1 MLKKNKRAI
10 LVCGGYIPS
19 QMLYLIPIINSYCEK
34 KKISTI
40 LFHDPLPS
48 LVQKN
53 KYVRNW
59 LNRHDIIYLNDVFSY
74 SKVSLLEKLLIIF
87 KSLQLSLMVS
97 RTLLLN
103 NFSWKYNQLIHSVW
117 DLSMLNSNKE
127 ELSPNFSQKLKA
139 SYKINTDMFTLEKA
153 IENFTIDTTFIGHTV
168 YQDRGKLAI
177 LREKSAKIYAFANFC
192 FYQLPKKYDTAWN
205 MPENKIL
212 KLIISKI
219 KKRDVSQYW
228 DKRIKGKGD
237 YEDSVIA
244 SKIITKKNASPYP
257 KNVILLHIFKDS
269 PFNLIDTSRIYSDYV
284 DWIIETLK
292 IVSESNEKWAIRYH
306 PNARRWGENQKAVI
320 KKIYELNN
328 FKSINNLIIDD
339 QSLSNNELFLKVK
352 KVVTFSGTP
361 HLEAACFGIKPIV
374 IRSVAMS
381 KYRSNLVFKVKNKKE
396 YKKLLLADSNSKKFK
411 LSTQDKILA
420 RKLLFMQEK
429 VIPFKIS
436 VSGSSLYR
444 NDSKYTIRKEF
455 DNVKKNLQT
464 NEKYLRQLGRILASG
479 ASHTINKPYL
489 YLIDKQRVE

>member
-1 MLKKNKRAI
+1 
-10 LVCGGYIPS
+10 
-19 QMLYLIPIINSYCEK
+19 
-34 KKISTI
+34 
-40 LFHDPLPS
+40 
-48 LVQKN
+48 
-53 KYVRNW
+53 
-59 LNRHDIIYLNDVFSY
+59 
-74 SKVSLLEKLLIIF
+74 
-87 KSLQLSLMVS
+87 
-97 RTLLLN
+97 
-103 NFSWKYNQLIHSVW
+103 
-117 DLSMLNSNKE
+117 
-127 ELSPNFSQKLKA
+127 
-139 SYKINTDMFTLEKA
+139 
-153 IENFTIDTTFIGHTV
+153 
-168 YQDRGKLAI
+168 
-177 LREKSAKIYAFANFC
+177 
-192 FYQLPKKYDTAWN
+192 
-205 MPENKIL
+205 
-212 KLIISKI
+212 
-219 KKRDVSQYW
+219 
-228 DKRIKGKGD
+228 
-237 YEDSVIA
+237 
-244 SKIITKKNASPYP
+244 
-257 KNVILLHIFKDS
+257 
-269 PFNLIDTSRIYSDYV
+269 
-284 DWIIETLK
+284 
-292 IVSESNEKWAIRYH
+292 
-306 PNARRWGENQKAVI
+306 
-320 KKIYELNN
+320 
-328 FKSINNLIIDD
+328 KSINNLIIDD